1 MDKNIVVSLKT
12 LALAFLVGVGIY
24 AVFRLGTII
33 GLVGMA
39 LLITISL
46 EHTIQFISKQVIFNR
61 RINRPFAVLI
71 TYLSAFLLASLAI
84 SVGLDPLITQS
95 QKLLQ
100 TLIKN
105 QDKFTFGRDLNVSLS
120 DIIASF
126 LATSGGVLSA
136 TKSIFN
142 NVTAIFSVLILSI
155 YMSIDWEN
163 VKSRFA
169 LLFKEKDRERVASVL
184 AEVEINIGV
193 WLRGQLILM
202 ISIGVLSY
210 IGLRIVGVEFP
221 LALAILSGVFEI
233 VPIIGP
239 VISAIVAALVAVV
252 DSPVRALLIVLVF
265 AMIQQV
271 EGNVLVPKIMA
282 KVSGTSP
289 IIILIAILIGTNL
302 FGIIGAIAAIPV
314 LMIGSIILRSIL
326 ENKSAGSS

>member
-1 MDKNIVVSLKT
+1 MDKNIVISLKT
-12 LALAFLVGVGIY
+12 IAQAFLVVVAFY

-33 GLVGMA
+33 GLVALA
-39 LLITISL
+39 LLTTLSL
-46 EHTIQFISKQVIFNR
+46 EHTVQLISKQIIFGR
-61 RINRPFAVLI
+61 KINRPIAVLV

-95 QKLLQ
+95 QKLIQ

-105 QDKFTFGRDLNVSLS
+105 QDKFTFGKDLNISLS
-120 DIIASF
+120 DVIASF

-136 TKSIFN
+136 TRSIFN

-169 LLFKEKDRERVASVL
+169 LLFKEEHREKVGRVMS
-184 AEVEINIGV
+184 EVEIKIGV

-210 IGLRIVGVEFP
+210 IGLRIVGVQFP
-221 LALAILSGVFEI
+221 LALAIMSGLFEI

-239 VISAIVAALVAVV
+239 VFSAIVAALVAVV

-271 EGNVLVPKIMA
+271 EGNVLVPKVME
-282 KVSGTSP
+282 KVSGISP

-302 FGIIGAIAAIPV
+302 FGIMGAIAAIPV
-314 LMIGSIILRSIL
+314 LMIGSIILRSVL
-326 ENKSAGSS
+326 ENKSKIH

>member
-1 MDKNIVVSLKT
+1 MDKNIVISLKT
-12 LALAFLVGVGIY
+12 IAQAFLVGVAFY

-33 GLVGMA
+33 GLVALA
-39 LLITISL
+39 LLITLSL
-46 EHTIQFISKQVIFNR
+46 EHTVQFISKQIIFGR
-61 RINRPFAVLI
+61 KINRPIAVLV

-95 QKLLQ
+95 QKLIQ

-105 QDKFTFGRDLNVSLS
+105 QDKFTFGKDLNISLS
-120 DIIASF
+120 DVIASF

-136 TKSIFN
+136 TRSIFN

-169 LLFKEKDRERVASVL
+169 LLFKEEHREKVGRVMS
-184 AEVEINIGV
+184 EVEIKIGV

-210 IGLRIVGVEFP
+210 IGLRIVGVQFP
-221 LALAILSGVFEI
+221 LALAIMSGLFEI

-239 VISAIVAALVAVV
+239 VFSAIVAALVAVV

-271 EGNVLVPKIMA
+271 EGNVLVPKVME
-282 KVSGTSP
+282 KVSGISP

-302 FGIIGAIAAIPV
+302 FGIMGAIAAIPV
-314 LMIGSIILRSIL
+314 LMIGSIILRSVL
-326 ENKSAGSS
+326 ENKSKIH

>member
-1 MDKNIVVSLKT
+1 MDKNIVISLKT
-12 LALAFLVGVGIY
+12 IAQAFLVGVAFY

-33 GLVGMA
+33 GLVALA
-39 LLITISL
+39 LLITLSL
-46 EHTIQFISKQVIFNR
+46 EHTVQLISRQIIFGR
-61 RINRPFAVLI
+61 KINRPIAVLI

-95 QKLLQ
+95 QKLIQ

-105 QDKFTFGRDLNVSLS
+105 QDKFTFGKDLNISLS
-120 DIIASF
+120 DVIASF

-136 TKSIFN
+136 TRSIFN

-169 LLFKEKDRERVASVL
+169 LLFKEEHREKVGRVMS
-184 AEVEINIGV
+184 EVEIKIGV

-210 IGLRIVGVEFP
+210 IGLRIVGVQFP
-221 LALAILSGVFEI
+221 LALAIMSGLFEI

-239 VISAIVAALVAVV
+239 VFSAIVAALVAVV

-271 EGNVLVPKIMA
+271 EGNVLVPKVME
-282 KVSGTSP
+282 KVSGISP

-302 FGIIGAIAAIPV
+302 FGIMGAIAAIPV
-314 LMIGSIILRSIL
+314 LMIGSIILRSVL
-326 ENKSAGSS
+326 ENKSKIH

>member
-1 MDKNIVVSLKT
+1 MDKNIVISLKT
-12 LALAFLVGVGIY
+12 IAQAFLVGVAFY

-33 GLVGMA
+33 GLVALA
-39 LLITISL
+39 LLTTLSL
-46 EHTIQFISKQVIFNR
+46 EHTVQLISKQIIFGR
-61 RINRPFAVLI
+61 KINRPIAVLV

-95 QKLLQ
+95 QKLIQ

-105 QDKFTFGRDLNVSLS
+105 QDKFTFGKDLNISLS
-120 DIIASF
+120 DVIASF

-136 TKSIFN
+136 TRSIFN

-169 LLFKEKDRERVASVL
+169 LLFKEEHREKVGRVMG
-184 AEVEINIGV
+184 EVEIKIGV

-210 IGLRIVGVEFP
+210 IGLRIVGVQFP
-221 LALAILSGVFEI
+221 LALAIMSGLFEI

-239 VISAIVAALVAVV
+239 VFSAIVAALVAVV

-271 EGNVLVPKIMA
+271 EGNVLVPKVME
-282 KVSGTSP
+282 KVSGISP

-302 FGIIGAIAAIPV
+302 FGIMGAIAAIPV
-314 LMIGSIILRSIL
+314 LMIGSIILRSVL
-326 ENKSAGSS
+326 ESKSKIH

>member
-1 MDKNIVVSLKT
+1 MDKNIVISLKT
-12 LALAFLVGVGIY
+12 IAQAFLVGVAFY

-33 GLVGMA
+33 GLVALA
-39 LLITISL
+39 LLITLSL
-46 EHTIQFISKQVIFNR
+46 EHTVQLISRQIIFGR
-61 RINRPFAVLI
+61 KINRPIAVLI

-95 QKLLQ
+95 QKLIQ

-105 QDKFTFGRDLNVSLS
+105 QDKFTFGKDLNISLS
-120 DIIASF
+120 DVIASF

-136 TKSIFN
+136 TRSIFN

-169 LLFKEKDRERVASVL
+169 LLFKEEHREKVGRVMG
-184 AEVEINIGV
+184 EVEIKIGV

-210 IGLRIVGVEFP
+210 IGLRIVGVQFP
-221 LALAILSGVFEI
+221 LALAIMSGLFEI

-239 VISAIVAALVAVV
+239 VFSAIVAALVAVV

-271 EGNVLVPKIMA
+271 EGNVLVPKVME
-282 KVSGTSP
+282 KVSGISP

-302 FGIIGAIAAIPV
+302 FGIMGAIAAIPV
-314 LMIGSIILRSIL
+314 LMIGSIILRSVL
-326 ENKSAGSS
+326 ENKSKIH

>member
-1 MDKNIVVSLKT
+1 MDKNIVISLKT
-12 LALAFLVGVGIY
+12 IALAFLAGVAVY

-46 EHTIQFISKQVIFNR
+46 EHTIQFFSKQTIFNR

-71 TYLSAFLLASLAI
+71 TYLSVFLFASLAI

-105 QDKFTFGRDLNVSLS
+105 QDKFTFGKDLNVSLS

-136 TKSIFN
+136 TKAVFN

-169 LLFKEKDRERVASVL
+169 LLFKEKDRERVANVL

-210 IGLRIVGVEFP
+210 IGLRLVGVQFP

-239 VISAIVAALVAVV
+239 VVSAIVAALVAVV

-289 IIILIAILIGTNL
+289 IVILIAILIGTNL
-302 FGIIGAIAAIPV
+302 FGIVGAIAAIPV
-314 LMIGSIILRSIL
+314 LMIGSIILRSVL
-326 ENKSAGSS
+326 ENKSKIH